1 MSKFCNIIGTILIV
15 AVIVVCLV
23 VTVPRLFGLSSYVVV
38 SGSMTPAI
46 PVNSLIYVKDCEPET
61 LQKGDVIV
69 GVNREKVESVEDL
82 NRILSKSKGTQAL
95 NVIRGNMNMFIIIR

>member
-1 MSKFCNIIGTILIV
+1 MFEGVQLANATGKVQGAEIV
-15 AVIVVCLV
+15 SIDKKSNAA
-23 VTVPRLFGLSSYVVV
+23 RYG
-38 SGSMTPAI
+38 
-46 PVNSLIYVKDCEPET
+46 